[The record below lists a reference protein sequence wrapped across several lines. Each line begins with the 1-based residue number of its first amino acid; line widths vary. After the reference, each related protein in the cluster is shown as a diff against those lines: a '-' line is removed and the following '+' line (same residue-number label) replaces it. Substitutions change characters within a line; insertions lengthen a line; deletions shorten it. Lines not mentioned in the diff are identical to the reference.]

1 MAAARSLLV
10 AFEVSNTV
18 RLTLKVTSDSQNG
31 ELSDLVP
38 VYSPG
43 RSRKK
48 KAMMIVSATACSSG
62 SLEAAATQA
71 SRQRTWTV
79 IGFTQDGGGSCQ

>member
-1 MAAARSLLV
+1 MVKVRIMKVAAAWLLSV
-10 AFEVSNTV
+10 AVSVSNTV

-38 VYSPG
+38 VYYPG

-48 KAMMIVSATACSSG
+48 KAMMIMSAIA
-62 SLEAAATQA
+62 
-71 SRQRTWTV
+71 
-79 IGFTQDGGGSCQ
+79 

>member
-1 MAAARSLLV
+1 MVKVRITKVAAARSLLV
-10 AFEVSNTV
+10 AVEVSNTV
-18 RLTLKVTSDSQNG
+18 RPTLKVTSDSRNG

-48 KAMMIVSATACSSG
+48 KAMMIMSAIA
-62 SLEAAATQA
+62 
-71 SRQRTWTV
+71 
-79 IGFTQDGGGSCQ
+79 

>member
-1 MAAARSLLV
+1 MVKVRITKVAEASSLSV
-10 AFEVSNTV
+10 AVEVSNTV
-18 RLTLKVTSDSQNG
+18 RLTLKVKSDSRNG

-48 KAMMIVSATACSSG
+48 KAMMIMFATACISG
-62 SLEAAATQA
+62 SLEAVAMQL
-71 SRQRTWTV
+71 SWWRT
-79 IGFTQDGGGSCQ
+79 